1 MIDFLKTLNLGEI
14 ILTAIIAP
22 IVVSVL
28 TYLGKK
34 ITLPR
39 TRKWR
44 NDKINAIA
52 DKNLLLKKYFTN
64 RPRKSNVPYVQPRL
78 TKSAPH
84 KEDEPSRM
92 QLIGTRSL
100 KRYFVKKVFKSR
112 PKEQSR
118 IFCILADTGM
128 GKSTALVNLTID
140 YIRSHKE
147 KDLPYEVALFSLSED
162 NVLDKINEVT
172 EKEKYI
178 LLLDALDEN
187 SEAQDIQTRSG
198 FLEQLKGIYTQYQ
211 YVIITCRPQFFTNGK
226 EEIGTVDTSALDG
239 RNACEQWFLA
249 PFNTKQIWEYLLRKY
264 GIRFK
269 KIIKAQ
275 KIVKQCPDVAIRP
288 LVLSYMDDLIG
299 SNNPIDTN
307 RAIYD
312 TIVSKWIEREIAT
325 KVLSVDNVAQH
336 RDGIAKLS
344 KQWLELS
351 SLVAQY
357 MYRHHQLQPTITQA
371 ELDSVVNDYNKGLPK
386 EDRVDAQT
394 FRERSMLTRFGE
406 EYRFSHKSFFE
417 YLMAYRFFL
426 DWHEIKSLQGMDFA
440 VQIFNELAVAWQ
452 QDKEGFAINGQR
464 FSEAYVAASLHEMGY
479 CLQRLNNFKETEQD
493 YKAALEIRR
502 RLSATDPA
510 THEPNLAN
518 TLNNLGALHDDMN
531 DYPQAAEE
539 LADALKIYKKLA
551 DADPATHEPRLAMT
565 LNNLGNLH
573 RNMNDFPQAAK
584 ELAKALKIRRRLAN
598 ADPAT
603 YEPFV
608 AMTLN
613 NLGNLHSDMNDYPQA
628 AKEYA
633 EALKIRKRLA
643 TADPAAYEPKLAATL
658 NNLGNLHRNMNDYAQ
673 AEKELS
679 EALKIRRR
687 LATANPATYE
697 PNVAMTLGNIAMLL
711 ADQGCFAEAER
722 NAKESRDIFA
732 KCAERCHEAYD
743 GDLKKAEEILA
754 EIREMRGKADDT
766 SES

>member
-1 MIDFLKTLNLGEI
+1 MIDFLNKLLDIYKTLSVGELVLTTI
-14 ILTAIIAP
+14 ITAIIT
-22 IVVSVL
+22 IVVGYVL
-28 TYLGKK
+28 SWLKKK
-34 ITLPR
+34 IMLPR

-44 NDKINAIA
+44 SEKINAIA

-64 RPRKSNVPYVQPRL
+64 RLTKSNVPYVQPRL

-162 NVLDKINEVT
+162 NVLDKINKVT

-299 SNNPIDTN
+299 YNNPIDTN

-336 RDGIAKLS
+336 RDEIAKLS

-357 MYRHHQLQPTITQA
+357 MYRHHQLKPTITQA
-371 ELDSVVNDYNKGLPK
+371 ELDSVVNGYNKGLPK

-394 FRERSMLTRFGE
+394 FRERSMLTRFGK
-406 EYRFSHKSFFE
+406 EYRFSHKSLFE

-426 DWHEIKSLQGMDFA
+426 DWEEIDSLQGMDFA
-440 VQIFNELAVAWQ
+440 VQIFNELVDAWQ
-452 QDKEGFAINGQR
+452 QNKEDFAIAGQT
-464 FSEAYVAASLHEMGY
+464 FSEAHVATSLHQMGY
-479 CLQRLNNFKETEQD
+479 YLQRLNNFKEAEQD

-510 THEPNLAN
+510 YEPGLAN
-518 TLNNLGALHDDMN
+518 TLNNLGILHRNMNDYTQAAKEYAEALEIYRKLAAADPAAYEPDLAMTLNNLGILHHDMN
-531 DYPQAAEE
+531 DYPQAAKEYD
-539 LADALKIYKKLA
+539 DALKIYKRLS
-551 DADPATHEPRLAMT
+551 DNNPATYEPYVAGT
-565 LNNLGNLH
+565 LNNLGILH
-573 RNMNDFPQAAK
+573 RN
-584 ELAKALKIRRRLAN
+584 
-598 ADPAT
+598 
-603 YEPFV
+603 
-608 AMTLN
+608 
-613 NLGNLHSDMNDYPQA
+613 MNDYPQA

-633 EALKIRKRLA
+633 EALKIYRRLA
-643 TADPAAYEPKLAATL
+643 ADATAAYEP
-658 NNLGNLHRNMNDYAQ
+658 D
-673 AEKELS
+673 
-679 EALKIRRR
+679 
-687 LATANPATYE
+687 
-697 PNVAMTLGNIAMLL
+697 VAMTLGNIAILL
-711 ADQGCFAEAER
+711 KNQGHFAEAER
-722 NAKESRDIFA
+722 NAIESRDIYA
-732 KCAERCHEAYD
+732 RCAERCHEAYD
-743 GDLKKAEEILA
+743 GYLEKAEEILA
-754 EIREMRGKADDT
+754 IIREDIDKADDT